1 MIVPQ
6 FWAEARIQQVLGKR
20 QITVRRFGWSDVSQD
35 EAQRDADTRAR
46 EAMARLLAGEQ
57 LPRRDLK
64 RPYNGSVGVPIR
76 EEIVA
81 RYGETVI
88 TRNSYGA
95 LCLNTPNVLF
105 ADIDFDQGPGDFV
118 LWPIMAMLVAG
129 ALVVGWF
136 LHSWLIGFFAVV
148 TALLATWR
156 LAVGTQRLIDAST
169 GGPQQAWRRRLD
181 EFLRQHPEWHVRL
194 YETPAG
200 MRLLA
205 MHKTFDPQSPE
216 VTACFAALKADP
228 IYVQMC
234 QRQNCFRAR
243 LTPKPWRIGVEQHLK
258 PRPGTW
264 PVNPERLPQRQAW
277 IAAYEQAARSFAACQ
292 FRESLGSGVV
302 DPAAADVQRIHD
314 ELCQANQ
321 PLGMG

>member
-1 MIVPQ
+1 
-6 FWAEARIQQVLGKR
+6 
-20 QITVRRFGWSDVSQD
+20 
-35 EAQRDADTRAR
+35 
-46 EAMARLLAGEQ
+46 
-57 LPRRDLK
+57 
-64 RPYNGSVGVPIR
+64 VPIR

-105 ADIDFDQGPGDFV
+105 ADIDFNREAGSVMVGAV
-118 LWPIMAMLVAG
+118 LTLSVSWAIAI
-129 ALVVGWF
+129 GWIR
-136 LHSWLIGFFAVV
+136 HSWLIGFFAVV
-148 TALLATWR
+148 SALLATWR
-156 LAVGTQRLIDAST
+156 LAVVTQRLIDNST
-169 GGPQQAWRRRLD
+169 GGPQQAWRRRLN
-181 EFLRQHPEWHVRL
+181 EFLRQHPDWHVRL

-205 MHKTFDPQSPE
+205 MHKTFDPQSAE
-216 VTACFAALKADP
+216 VAACFAALKADR

-243 LTPKPWRIGVEQHLK
+243 LTPKPWRIGIEQHLK

-264 PVNPERLPQRQAW
+264 PVNPERLPERQAW
-277 IAAYEQAARSFAACQ
+277 IAAYEQAAHSFAACQ
-292 FRESLGSGVV
+292 FREALGSGVI

-314 ELCQANQ
+314 ELCQANV
-321 PLGMG
+321 PLVMG